1 MADTIPAHSFLGGPS
16 PSAHLHGIALPLQ
29 LPPTPDWAWGKIMSC
44 VYQWASC
51 TVPESSPV
59 GFPPAAPSGDL
70 FDNVPLSL
78 PSYLFSTPLPGITC
92 QVKALL
98 SNLLVQGV
106 YLGNPNEDST
116 EARPP
121 RDVVQTAF
129 VSSNC
134 LQSWGGFG
142 GLSSWNKLGL
152 SPL

>member
-1 MADTIPAHSFLGGPS
+1 M
-16 PSAHLHGIALPLQ
+16 
-29 LPPTPDWAWGKIMSC
+29 
-44 VYQWASC
+44 SC

-70 FDNVPLSL
+70 FDYIPLSL
-78 PSYLFSTPLPGITC
+78 PSYLFSTPLPGIPC
-92 QVKALL
+92 QVKDLL

-106 YLGNPNEDST
+106 YLGNPNEDTT
-116 EARPP
+116 EARPS

-142 GLSSWNKLGL
+142 DLSSWNELGL